1 MHICYVLCDTQELDK
16 LSDNTSS
23 KQEKSSGILR
33 FPLKNEVGDL
43 AEYWSTLFYWK
54 YQRNRLVKNLAGL

>member
-43 AEYWSTLFYWK
+43 AEY
-54 YQRNRLVKNLAGL
+54 